1 MPRMPYRLSIYTT
14 GDKHHAAQN
23 LDNELGSITDA
34 DQVIGHANQIQNH
47 DGAEGESQGPNIVLD
62 FGQHLRM
69 PHNHI
74 DPQQQGYGENTTGL
88 NAMPPNRG
96 TAQ

>member
-1 MPRMPYRLSIYTT
+1 MNAQDAVQVVDIYTT

-23 LDNELGSITDA
+23 LDDELGTITDA
-34 DQVIGHANQIQNH
+34 NQVIGHANQIQYH
-47 DGAEGESQGPNIVLD
+47 DGAEGERQGPNIVFD

-74 DPQQQGYGENTTGL
+74 DSQ
-88 NAMPPNRG
+88 
-96 TAQ
+96 